1 MSQALQIT
9 VPLVLSIFLAVF
21 SGVFLSNKRID
32 DLEERLLDRFDV
44 LNARIEKLEHPIYRA

>member
-32 DLEERLLDRFDV
+32 DLEKRLLDRFDV